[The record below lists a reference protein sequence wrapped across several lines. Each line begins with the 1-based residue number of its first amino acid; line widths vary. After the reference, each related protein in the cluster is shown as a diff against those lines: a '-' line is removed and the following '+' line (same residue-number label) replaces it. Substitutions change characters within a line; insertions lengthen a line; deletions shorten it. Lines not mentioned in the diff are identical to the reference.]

1 MTSIKK
7 NLKNCKK
14 SPRENCV
21 QERTDAYIN
30 DLLSCNDTD
39 EYHSDAY
46 WIRAEKAAKEL
57 AKSLKK
63 EFAKSDKK

>member
-1 MTSIKK
+1 MTTIKK
-7 NLKNCKK
+7 PLKNCKK

-21 QERTDAYIN
+21 QERTDDYIN
-30 DLLSCNDTD
+30 DLLSGNDTD

-46 WIRAEKAAKEL
+46 WTRAEKAAKEL